1 MLALSATDDELAEFL
16 SSRIRQRDARH
27 WTALTG
33 HSLGIELLADL
44 EEAMESPLSKE
55 RGLSILRNHPI
66 VGRMRM
72 AGPSA
77 RLSATP
83 ARLTRPVG
91 PPGSDTRAVI
101 ASLGREAEFD
111 ELVESGVILEGLPY
125 DAQMVGLF
133 R

>member
-1 MLALSATDDELAEFL
+1 VLETAD
-16 SSRIRQRDARH
+16 H
-27 WTALTG
+27 WTAMAG
-33 HSLGIELLADL
+33 HSLGIELLIDL
-44 EEAMESPLSKE
+44 EEVMESPLSKA
-55 RGLSILRNHPI
+55 RGLSILRDHPV

-77 RLSATP
+77 RLSLTP
-83 ARLTRPVG
+83 PRLTSPVG

-111 ELVESGVILEGLPY
+111 QLVASGVVLEGLPY